1 MVGSNRE
8 LTKHTTE
15 KKVRVLM
22 SVYNGEAYLRTQLE
36 SLVFQQGV
44 QVSLTVRDDASRD
57 NSCQIVEEFESQ
69 IPVTLIHGENV
80 GAARSFMELVHQTE
94 EDADY
99 YAFCD
104 QDDYWLPEKLQRA
117 VEKIESDGC
126 DTAEPVLYYSNV
138 KRVGSELEEIDDPFK
153 KNYHTETFPAVILL
167 TEAPGC
173 TMVFNKALLLLLKS
187 YMPKYLPMH
196 DSWTLRVCASAG
208 GRVIYDDASYI
219 HYRQHEKNEVGGLEK
234 MEYRPLAL
242 FMYRI
247 HKLFDFSYHP
257 YRTGLELLEGY
268 SERIPLENQKILML
282 LLKSKKNIVS
292 RSRILFGRKI
302 RTPYFIYNLKF
313 KLQVLVNQI

>member
-1 MVGSNRE
+1 
-8 LTKHTTE
+8 
-15 KKVRVLM
+15 M

-57 NSCQIVEEFESQ
+57 NSCQIVEEFGSQ

-126 DTAEPVLYYSNV
+126 DTAKPVLYYSNV

-153 KNYHTETFPAVILL
+153 KNYHTETFGAVLIS
-167 TEAPGC
+167 TAAPGC
-173 TMVFNKALLLLLKS
+173 TMVFNKALLLYLKA
-187 YMPKYLPMH
+187 YMPEYLLMH
-196 DSWTLRVCASAG
+196 DSWTLQVCTAIDG
-208 GRVIYDDASYI
+208 NVIYDENSYI
-219 HYRQHEKNEVGGLEK
+219 KYRQHAGNVVGGDEK
-234 MEYRPLAL
+234 MKYGKVKLFLYRVKKMFDWHERPSKVADEILKGYSNKMPLQNRRLAL
-242 FMYRI
+242 RMKQSCESPIKAIGTLKYCLVKR
-247 HKLFDFSYHP
+247 KLCTP
-257 YRTGLELLEGY
+257 YRVINYKFYLQLLFV
-268 SERIPLENQKILML
+268 KA
-282 LLKSKKNIVS
+282 
-292 RSRILFGRKI
+292 
-302 RTPYFIYNLKF
+302 
-313 KLQVLVNQI
+313 